1 MTMLKRLFLE
11 KTMDS
16 KSESQKIVDAVNQ
29 SQEILKRIENKR

>member
-1 MTMLKRLFLE
+1 MITLKRLSLE

-16 KSESQKIVDAVNQ
+16 KADSQKIVDAVNK

>member
-1 MTMLKRLFLE
+1 MITLKIRFLE
-11 KTMDS
+11 HPMNS